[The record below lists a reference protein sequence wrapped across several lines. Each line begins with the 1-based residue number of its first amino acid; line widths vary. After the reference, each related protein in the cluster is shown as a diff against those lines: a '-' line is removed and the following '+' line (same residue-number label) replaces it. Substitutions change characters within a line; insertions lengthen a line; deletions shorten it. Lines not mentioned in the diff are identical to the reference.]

1 MAMVKQEMRI
11 IVHVDG
17 SYYERDRVV
26 LEKMVDYLVVFV
38 WEVHGHGAVLIMV
51 RSGHLTGSMRR

>member
-1 MAMVKQEMRI
+1 MRI
-11 IVHVDG
+11 IVQVDG

-26 LEKMVDYLVVFV
+26 LETMVDYLVVFV
-38 WEVHGHGAVLIMV
+38 WEVHGYGAVSIMV